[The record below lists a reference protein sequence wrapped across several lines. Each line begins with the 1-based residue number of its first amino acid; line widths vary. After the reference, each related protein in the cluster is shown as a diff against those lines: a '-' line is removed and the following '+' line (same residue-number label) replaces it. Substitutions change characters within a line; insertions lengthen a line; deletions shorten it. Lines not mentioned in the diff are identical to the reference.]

1 MIMTKN
7 EIKFVKGFLID
18 YQMSRAEFAK
28 EAGIGVRTLY
38 NALHGKEIKSLT
50 YEKIINAMLCETLQR
65 GIIRPASEM
74 ACISE
79 EKAKKI
85 FKAVVSAGI
94 FVLVGLVTLLT
105 ISLIM

>member
-18 YQMSRAEFAK
+18 YQMSRVEFAK

-65 GIIRPASEM
+65 GIIRPAQEADM
-74 ACISE
+74 WE
-79 EKAKKI
+79 DKVRKI
-85 FKAVVSAGI
+85 WDR
-94 FVLVGLVTLLT
+94 VTWAIAT
-105 ISLIM
+105 MVLIMAAYMTWKIM